1 MLFKLYKECMLVSLE
16 LLRNK
21 GMNENRVLRSKK
33 QTVNHGHHDGDKDL
47 VENSWFLNTKN

>member
-33 QTVNHGHHDGDKDL
+33 HMMVTRIWWKTAG
-47 VENSWFLNTKN
+47 S